1 MLDQFKGFIGYSDD
15 EIQELWAN
23 AIFVVDTNVLLNFY
37 KYTSKESTNSLMDIL
52 KHLKELDRLWIP
64 HQVAVEYFFNYRNNM
79 YKQQEGYNNLGK
91 KLGELKKSAEKAL
104 RNVESEHPYIN
115 TDKFKFFIENM
126 EQLNAELQEKMNI
139 EIENLPDSKMIQK
152 DLLMLL
158 DGITGEPYEQNMIDE
173 IEKEGQERYN
183 HNIPPGFEDKDNKE
197 KVYRSFGDI
206 RYQQK
211 YGDLILWNQM
221 IDKANNKDN
230 PVSIIFITEEKKKD
244 WWEIDNHNRIIR
256 PHPQLIQEFFN
267 KTNQNFYMYRTE
279 NFVKF
284 VRKYLGAELTDEEFD
299 NVTKDVE
306 QIRRSEDKI
315 DSYDYNNSNESSRL
329 YHKFSINSLLDYLN
343 PNEKNKFNQDLNYVL
358 DDLNSKNFNRTYKN
372 AMIKAINASLPKL
385 EERAKEL
392 VTEILKKDYE
402 EAKLFLR
409 DLETLPKDKV
419 KRLEGLLI
427 MINEMENYLYNDG
440 LPF

>member
-1 MLDQFKGFIGYSDD
+1 
-15 EIQELWAN
+15 
-23 AIFVVDTNVLLNFY
+23 
-37 KYTSKESTNSLMDIL
+37 
-52 KHLKELDRLWIP
+52 
-64 HQVAVEYFFNYRNNM
+64 
-79 YKQQEGYNNLGK
+79 
-91 KLGELKKSAEKAL
+91 
-104 RNVESEHPYIN
+104 
-115 TDKFKFFIENM
+115 
-126 EQLNAELQEKMNI
+126 
-139 EIENLPDSKMIQK
+139 
-152 DLLMLL
+152 
-158 DGITGEPYEQNMIDE
+158 
-173 IEKEGQERYN
+173 
-183 HNIPPGFEDKDNKE
+183 
-197 KVYRSFGDI
+197 
-206 RYQQK
+206 
-211 YGDLILWNQM
+211 M

-315 DSYDYNNSNESSRL
+315 NSYDYNNSNESSRL

>member
-206 RYQQK
+206 RYQQNMV
-211 YGDLILWNQM
+211 I
-221 IDKANNKDN
+221 
-230 PVSIIFITEEKKKD
+230 
-244 WWEIDNHNRIIR
+244 
-256 PHPQLIQEFFN
+256 
-267 KTNQNFYMYRTE
+267 
-279 NFVKF
+279 
-284 VRKYLGAELTDEEFD
+284 
-299 NVTKDVE
+299 
-306 QIRRSEDKI
+306 
-315 DSYDYNNSNESSRL
+315 
-329 YHKFSINSLLDYLN
+329 
-343 PNEKNKFNQDLNYVL
+343 
-358 DDLNSKNFNRTYKN
+358 
-372 AMIKAINASLPKL
+372 
-385 EERAKEL
+385 
-392 VTEILKKDYE
+392 
-402 EAKLFLR
+402 
-409 DLETLPKDKV
+409 
-419 KRLEGLLI
+419 
-427 MINEMENYLYNDG
+427 
-440 LPF
+440 